1 MRRRKA
7 TAAQPVPNAADL
19 HRPLHAT
26 HDHSPIRKNIM
37 EGERK
42 KMNLTDG
49 SHMTWNLHVLFD
61 SIFVSHGVATGWVGP
76 GLDRN
81 SPASD
86 SRLLHPPYPRCS
98 KQGKISPY
106 PASGPLGTRTQ
117 PGHRMDAASRWEASS
132 SGWYAEKH
140 MGGDTGENGI
150 DKTLIGDVM
159 LQHRQEAANETPQ
172 GPDPTTPRVR
182 KQSRP

>member
-1 MRRRKA
+1 M
-7 TAAQPVPNAADL
+7 
-19 HRPLHAT
+19 
-26 HDHSPIRKNIM
+26 
-37 EGERK
+37 
-42 KMNLTDG
+42 
-49 SHMTWNLHVLFD
+49 
-61 SIFVSHGVATGWVGP
+61 
-76 GLDRN
+76 DRN

-172 GPDPTTPRVR
+172 VIFYPWPRPRKLSGPRPDHPTGEKAEPTLIHRGGYLSGHRFLRGNCHPYSCLPSSIVASSASPPISIAATVQPKLEHCPCRH
-182 KQSRP
+182 P